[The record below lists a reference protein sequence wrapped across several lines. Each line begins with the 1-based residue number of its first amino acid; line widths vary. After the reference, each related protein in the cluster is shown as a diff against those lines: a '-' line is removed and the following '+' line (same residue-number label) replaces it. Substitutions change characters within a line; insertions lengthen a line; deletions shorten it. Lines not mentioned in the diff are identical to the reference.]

1 MSQPLPVH
9 HFTDV
14 LCIWAYACQI
24 RVDEVLEREGDAVA
38 LDRRFCSVF
47 SEARDRLAR
56 SWADRGGLEGYGAH
70 VRKVAERFDHIEV
83 SDRVWAEVAPR
94 SSLGAHVFLAA
105 IRHLESNE
113 EVPARAFAE
122 ATWRFRRA
130 FFTEGRDI
138 GRRAVQYEIAES
150 LELPIAAIE
159 GCLADSAAHAELAH
173 DFALAKELD
182 VSVSPTLVLNE
193 GRQRL
198 AGNVGYRV
206 IAANVHELLR
216 NPRGDAAS
224 WC

>member
-1 MSQPLPVH
+1 MPLPVH

-24 RVDEVLEREGDAVA
+24 RVDEVLEREGAAIA

-56 SWADRGGLEGYGAH
+56 SWEDRGGLAGYGAH
-70 VRKVAERFDHIEV
+70 VQKVAERFDHVEV

-94 SSLGAHVFLAA
+94 SSLGVHIFLAA
-105 IRHLESNE
+105 IRQLESRS
-113 EVPARAFAE
+113 EVEAGAFAE
-122 ATWRFRRA
+122 ATWRMRAA
-130 FFTEGRDI
+130 FFTDARDI
-138 GRRAVQYEIAES
+138 GLRAVQYEVAES
-150 LELPIAAIE
+150 LGLPIAAIE
-159 GCLADSAAHAELAH
+159 DCLADGAAHAELAH

-216 NPRGDAAS
+216 SPTGDDAS

>member
-1 MSQPLPVH
+1 MPKPLPVH

-24 RVDEVLEREGDAVA
+24 RVDEVLEAEGDAIA

-56 SWADRGGLEGYGAH
+56 RWEGRGGLTGYGAH
-70 VRKVAERFDHIEV
+70 VQKVAERFDHIEV

-94 SSLGAHVFLAA
+94 SSLGVHIFLAA
-105 IRHLESNE
+105 VRQLESRGEVNE
-113 EVPARAFAE
+113 GAFAE
-122 ATWRFRRA
+122 ATWRMREA
-130 FFTEGRDI
+130 FFTAARDI
-138 GRRAVQYEIAES
+138 GLRAVQYEVAES

-159 GCLADSAAHAELAH
+159 GCLADGAAHAELAH

-206 IAANVHELLR
+206 IAANVRELLR
-216 NPRGDAAS
+216 SPSGDDAS

>member
-1 MSQPLPVH
+1 MPLPVH

-24 RVDEVLEREGDAVA
+24 RVDEVLEREGAAIA

-56 SWADRGGLEGYGAH
+56 SWEHRGGLAGYGAH
-70 VRKVAERFDHIEV
+70 VQKVAERFDHVEV

-94 SSLGAHVFLAA
+94 SSLGVHIFLAA
-105 IRHLESNE
+105 IRQLESRS
-113 EVPARAFAE
+113 EVEAGAFAD
-122 ATWRFRRA
+122 ATWRMRAA
-130 FFTEGRDI
+130 FFTDARDI
-138 GRRAVQYEIAES
+138 GLRAVQYEVAES
-150 LELPIAAIE
+150 LGLPIAAIE
-159 GCLADSAAHAELAH
+159 DCLADGAAHAELAH

-216 NPRGDAAS
+216 SPTGDDAS

>member
-1 MSQPLPVH
+1 MSKLTVH
-9 HFTDV
+9 HFTDL
-14 LCIWAYACQI
+14 LCVWAYACQI
-24 RVDEVLEREGDAVA
+24 RVDELLQAEGESIA

-56 SWADRGGLEGYGAH
+56 SWKDRGGLAGYGAH
-70 VRKVAERFDHIEV
+70 VQKVAERFDHIEV
-83 SDRVWAEVAPR
+83 SDKVWSEVAPR
-94 SSLGAHVFLAA
+94 SSLGAHIFLAA
-105 IRHLESNE
+105 VRHLEE
-113 EVPARAFAE
+113 HAEVPAGAFAD
-122 ATWRFRRA
+122 ASWAFREA
-130 FFTEGRDI
+130 FFREGRDI
-138 GRRAVQYEIAES
+138 GLRAVQYEVAER

-159 GCLADSAAHAELAH
+159 GCLAESAAHAELAH

-182 VSVSPTLVLNE
+182 VTVSPTLVLNE

-216 NPRGDAAS
+216 SPTGDDAS